1 MAQRYAVIGTSGSG
15 KTTLARQIAT
25 ALGIPHVELDA
36 LNWGPDWTAAPL
48 DVFRARVAE
57 ALAGPAWA
65 VDGNYSRVRD
75 LVWGRAETLVWL
87 DYSLP
92 LILARVVWRTLRR
105 SLAREEL
112 WGGNRESLRMAFFS
126 RDSIILWTLQTC
138 KRRRREYPLLVAQPE
153 YAHLEL
159 VRLRSPRAARLWLA
173 ELGPIAGGE
182 TV

>member
-1 MAQRYAVIGTSGSG
+1 MAQRYVVIGTSGSG
-15 KTTLARQIAT
+15 KTTLAGKIAT
-25 ALGIPHVELDA
+25 TLGIPHIELDA
-36 LNWGPDWTAAPL
+36 INWGPGWTETPL
-48 DVFRARVAE
+48 DLFRARVAE

-75 LVWGRAETLVWL
+75 LVWSRAEVLVWL

-92 LILARVVWRTLRR
+92 LVMARVIWRTLRR
-105 SLAREEL
+105 SLTREEL

-126 RDSIILWTLQTC
+126 RDSIILWALQTY

-159 VRLRSPRAARLWLA
+159 VRLRSPRATRFWLA
-173 ELGPIAGGE
+173 NLRPLEGREAA
-182 TV
+182 